1 LVSAL
6 EGTGAPPAVYEQCVT
21 RELTMDDGTAIA
33 AVRGGD
39 ADAFGVII
47 EGYQAVAFR
56 VAYLIVRDAATEEDV
71 C

>member
-1 LVSAL
+1 
-6 EGTGAPPAVYEQCVT
+6 
-21 RELTMDDGTAIA
+21 MDDGTAIA

-47 EGYQAVAFR
+47 ERYQAVAFR